1 MSSITSSYDMSQ
13 IVIVGANGFIG
24 SRLSTYFKDRGTDVI
39 EIRSNAQLR
48 DFLSVDGR
56 EKPPVI
62 VWAAAKVNPISANV
76 SPEKVAQ
83 ELLEWNFFCDF
94 LLGDKVLRESKVVFL
109 SSGGCVYS
117 DEDAPFT
124 ESSASYGVNE
134 YGRLKLSMEATL
146 QSAPFSHKILRVANV
161 YGPHQPV
168 GRGQGVVAEWSAKL
182 LNNEVHLIYGSLT
195 SGRDYL
201 FIDDLCEAVEKSLS
215 LQVSTVLN
223 IGSGEGTSLSE
234 LVSIFEQELNV
245 NFSIDTV
252 QIRDT
257 DRDSYW
263 LDISKAK
270 KTIDWQPHT
279 LLKNGVGKVLGSL
292 KEDRTG

>member
-1 MSSITSSYDMSQ
+1 MSQ

-39 EIRSNAQLR
+39 KIRSNTQLI

-62 VWAAAKVNPISANV
+62 VWAAAKVNPISAKV

-94 LLGDKVLRESKVVFL
+94 LPGDKILRDSRVIFL

-117 DEDAPFT
+117 DEDAPFM
-124 ESSASYGVNE
+124 ESSQSFGINE

-146 QSAPFSHKILRVANV
+146 QSSPLNHIILRVANV

-182 LNNEVHLIYGSLT
+182 LNNEVPLIYGSLA
-195 SGRDYL
+195 SKRDYL
-201 FIDDLCEAVEKSLS
+201 FIDDFCEAVEKSLS
-215 LQVSTVLN
+215 LEVSTVLN
-223 IGSGEGTSLSE
+223 IGSGKGTSLSE

-245 NFSIDTV
+245 NFSIDTA
-252 QIRDT
+252 QFRDT

-270 KTIDWQPHT
+270 KAIDWQPHT
-279 LLKNGVGKVLGSL
+279 LLKNGVRKVLESL
-292 KEDRTG
+292 KEGRTGQS

>member
-1 MSSITSSYDMSQ
+1 MSR
-13 IVIVGANGFIG
+13 IVIVGATGFIG
-24 SRLSTYFKDRGTDVI
+24 SRLSSYFKDRGTDVI
-39 EIRSNAQLR
+39 EIQSNTQLR

-94 LLGDKVLRESKVVFL
+94 LSGDKVLRESRVIFL

-117 DEDAPFT
+117 ENEAPFT
-124 ESSASYGVNE
+124 ESSQSYGINE
-134 YGRLKLSMEATL
+134 YGRLKLSMEVVL
-146 QSAPFSHKILRVANV
+146 QSSPLTHIILRVANV
-161 YGPHQPV
+161 YGQNQPI
-168 GRGQGVVAEWSAKL
+168 GRGQGVIAEWSAKL
-182 LNNEVHLIYGSLT
+182 LKNEVPSLYGSLA
-195 SGRDYL
+195 SKRDYL
-201 FIDDLCEAVEKSLS
+201 FIDDLCKAVEKCFPLE
-215 LQVSTVLN
+215 VSTVLN
-223 IGSGEGTSLSE
+223 IGSGKGTSLDE
-234 LVSIFEQELNV
+234 LVSIFEKELKL
-245 NFSIDTV
+245 NFSLDNV

-279 LLKNGVGKVLGSL
+279 LLKTGVRKVLMSL
-292 KEDRTG
+292 KEGRTGQS